1 MAQKATTSKNT
12 TRKQPG
18 NAPGTRKPATKKS
31 TPRTQPK
38 PPKRQAPRLPLL
50 TLDQMLDGVGVLL
63 TLLGLLTGLAMLPS
77 DQPSMVQPWLT
88 LLAALFGTLTF
99 AAPIAFIALGVWLIA
114 RRFENAPAPPWYRL
128 LGGLLVA
135 LSLFGALGLVQ
146 LVREP
151 GVMGGYGGLVGLA
164 IAQALTLAI
173 GQAGAAGTL
182 LFVGFQGLLFLLKL
196 SMADVGR
203 GMTRLRARRVARAAA
218 PPDTRTSK
226 RAIQMPLPS
235 FPDVVEQTR
244 EFWHQIRHTL
254 AARRGGRSAP
264 EPQPAPS
271 FNGEPITS
279 PTPAPPTL
287 PAGPWEL
294 PAWAQILEAKPD
306 TTATDEDIRHKTR
319 IIEETLAHFGV
330 PAHVVEIN
338 RGPTVTQY
346 GVEPGFVRRR
356 VRGEERE
363 LKVKV
368 SAITNLHNDLALALA
383 AQRIRIEA
391 PVPGRSYVGIEVP
404 NDRAHAV
411 MLRDTMESEE
421 FQGLASPL
429 RVALGRDVMGNAVV
443 ADLAQMPHLLIAG
456 STGSGKSVCIN
467 TIICN
472 LLCHNSPDQ
481 LKLLMVDPKMVELIG
496 YNGIPHL
503 IVPVVTDLERVVGML
518 RWAVNEMERRYKL
531 FSEQRVRNLQ
541 GYNARALKMGERPLP
556 YLVLI
561 IDELADLMMAA
572 ADQVEGMICRLAQMA
587 RATGMHLILATQRPS
602 VDVVTGL
609 IKANFPARI
618 AFAVTSQIDSR
629 VILDR
634 PGAEALLGR
643 GDMLYMASDSG
654 ALKRAQGCFV
664 SDRELEQINR
674 HWLTQAAHQRQT
686 GHTSAHPHGAAP
698 VPPVQSVLWDEL
710 LGGASKEGGEE
721 DDLLPKA
728 RELVAKAGSASISM
742 LQRRLR
748 VGYARAARLVDLL
761 EAEGTIGSSE
771 GPGKNREVYKETPEP
786 GSDEDPGYDPSW
798 V

>member
-1 MAQKATTSKNT
+1 MAQKAATSKNS
-12 TRKQPG
+12 TRKTG
-18 NAPGTRKPATKKS
+18 SAPGAKKPAPQKA
-31 TPRTQPK
+31 TPRPQSK
-38 PPKRQAPRLPLL
+38 PKRQAPRLPLL
-50 TLDQMLDGVGVLL
+50 TLDRMLDSVGVLL

-135 LSLFGALGLVQ
+135 LALFGALGLVQ
-146 LVREP
+146 LAWEP
-151 GVMGGYGGLVGLA
+151 ASVGGYGGLVGMVLA
-164 IAQALTLAI
+164 RALTLAI
-173 GQAGAAGTL
+173 GQAGAAGAL
-182 LFVGFQGLLFLLKL
+182 LFIGVQGLLFLLKL
-196 SMADVGR
+196 SLADIGR
-203 GMTRLRARRVARAAA
+203 GVARLRARRAARRPAA
-218 PPDTRTSK
+218 PDTPAPK
-226 RAIQMPLPS
+226 RPLQMPLPS

-254 AARRGGRSAP
+254 ATRRGGRLSP
-264 EPQPAPS
+264 DPQPAAPS
-271 FNGEPITS
+271 PAAPVAPVT
-279 PTPAPPTL
+279 APPVPDTL

-294 PAWAQILEAKPD
+294 PRWAEVLEARPD
-306 TTATDEDIRHKTR
+306 TTASDEDIRHKTR
-319 IIEETLAHFGV
+319 VIEETLAHFGV

-391 PVPGRSYVGIEVP
+391 PVPGRNYVGIEVP

-411 MLRDTMESEE
+411 TLRDTMESDE
-421 FQGLASPL
+421 FQNLASPL

-531 FSEQRVRNLQ
+531 FSEHRVRNLQ
-541 GYNARALKMGERPLP
+541 GYNAQALKQGQRPLP

-587 RATGMHLILATQRPS
+587 RATGIHLILATQRPS

-654 ALKRAQGCFV
+654 TLKRAQGCFV

-674 HWLTQAAHQRQT
+674 HWLSQAAQQRQT
-686 GHTSAHPHGAAP
+686 GHANAHPHGAAP

-710 LGGASKEGGEE
+710 LGGGEKEGAE

-786 GSDEDPGYDPSW
+786 GSDDDPGYDPSW